1 MGILYAKVGGTFV
14 PIAQSGPQGPSGGP
28 VPVGG
33 AVGDVIIKSGAADF
47 AVRWGY
53 DPPKL
58 SLTSSVILD
67 LASTTHPLTLGP
79 TTSYNVA
86 ISSDRIQCRNNGAV
100 AVLRLNHYGGQ
111 VIVGG
116 VGNTDQYLNTLQVA
130 ETAHATSRRAAIA
143 LGLGWGIGQDI
154 QANGT
159 KDFYIYQ
166 NANSRTSLAI
176 SADGLSVTTAGYL
189 NIGNNLRLGGAS
201 GPTINTDGD
210 YIHLNSDSSC
220 YYDGNNHYWRSV
232 GGGTSKMTLD
242 GSHNLTVVGNV
253 TANGNLMSGN
263 SVYTGNNQWFRCSGQ
278 GGLFF
283 EAYGGGFQM
292 VDTTWIRT
300 YGSKNF
306 YCNSE
311 LRAQTLSFDGSCNVT
326 SPGLYFRCYNG
337 SDNNHKLLYANATPT
352 GSGEAS
358 NGPQLS
364 GYSSVWLYNMI
375 GNKNCYM
382 SSSGNLFLS
391 AGCTYNVFSSRDFKH
406 NIKTLDPER
415 ALLMVRRWNPVEY
428 DWNEDLNTP
437 HPHGFGFISEDH
449 AEVLP
454 EMCHIYG
461 EGHDGP
467 ENERLV
473 VHRPG
478 WAAAVDYSGGVP
490 WLAGAIQAL
499 LMRIEA
505 LETELEAR
513 KN

>member
-1 MGILYAKVGGTFV
+1 MGVLYAKVGGTFV
-14 PIAQSGPQGPSGGP
+14 PIAQTGPQGPSGGP

-58 SLTSSVILD
+58 NLTSTTPGSLV
-67 LASTTHPLTLGP
+67 STGHPLTLGLA
-79 TTSYNVA
+79 SGLNVA
-86 ISSDRIQCRNNGAV
+86 VWSAGIAARNNGAISP
-100 AVLRLNHYGGQ
+100 LHLNWWGGQ
-111 VIVGG
+111 VIVGAG
-116 VGNTDQYLNTLQVA
+116 QSDQYTNVLSIADSN
-130 ETAHATSRRAAIA
+130 HATSRRAAI
-143 LGLGWGIGQDI
+143 GIGSGWGMGQDLN
-154 QANGT
+154 ANGT
-159 KDFYIYQ
+159 KDFYLYYQGGTKTAIYVP
-166 NANSRTSLAI
+166 AAG
-176 SADGLSVTTAGYL
+176 DVVSVPR
-189 NIGNNLRLGGAS
+189 LRLVGGSATGTAA
-201 GPTINTDGD
+201 GPELYTDSNYLVLGAKTD
-210 YIHLNSDSSC
+210 LYL
-220 YYDGNNHYWRSV
+220 DGNTTYIRNAAGSNKA
-232 GGGTSKMTLD
+232 SID
-242 GSHNLTVVGNV
+242 GSGNFAANGNV
-253 TANGNLMSGN
+253 TANGNLYSAN

-278 GGLFF
+278 GGLYF
-283 EAYGGGFQM
+283 EAYAGGFQM

-300 YGSKNF
+300 YGGKNF
-306 YCNSE
+306 YCNAE
-311 LRAQTLSFDGSCNVT
+311 LRAQTLSFDGSCCVT
-326 SPGLYFRCYNG
+326 SPGLYFRLYNG
-337 SDNNHKLLYANATPT
+337 SDNNHKLLYASATPT

-364 GYSSVWLYNMI
+364 GYTSVWLYGMLN
-375 GNKNCYM
+375 NKNCYM

-391 AGCTYNVFSSRDFKH
+391 AGSTYNVFSSREYKH